1 MSVSSAPRSAASFS
15 AASLRGVS
23 RGERTRRCHEQLEA
37 ARAEGVRRHAAG
49 ESGTATARAWSD
61 AVDAVV
67 RVLFEMAVEEHGL
80 SLALVA
86 VGGYGRSELCPAS
99 DLDLWFITAPT
110 GSRAC
115 APRGEGSA
123 RGECDARVAA
133 LAEEVL
139 YPLWDLKLQVGHAVR
154 TVADTMELGA
164 EDLTVATALLDLRLV
179 AGEAGLYAEL
189 AAAARGAL
197 ADGPAVTLVRR
208 LVEEKA
214 RRHARFGDTLYLL
227 EPDMKNGQGAYRD
240 LLVALWAAK
249 ARFQVGDF
257 SDLLALGQA
266 TERQVAELQAAR
278 NFFLR
283 LRTAAHLYARRRQ
296 DRLNFEVQEAIAPAL
311 LAAQGERPDHPS
323 GPGAGPGPL
332 PSAPAEMLGE
342 SVRPGVAP
350 AVEALMRAYY
360 LHAKA
365 VMREGHRLLER
376 CAEEGGRRAAARPSI
391 RSIDASFLL
400 WNGQLSTAGP
410 EVFRERPAE
419 MVRLFRVALERRVRI
434 YGHTRDLIA
443 DACARPETAA
453 ELAADPAAAEHFLA
467 LLVDERDARSPS
479 LLEEMHDLGLL
490 AALMPEFAPCTARVQ
505 HDIYHVFTVDQHSL
519 YAVGRLKALARG
531 ELEREL
537 PTATQAMRE
546 VERKVPLYLGTLL
559 HDVGKPLGKGHA
571 EKGARLGR
579 IIGARLRLAAADLG
593 LVELLIARHLVLSH
607 LSQRRD
613 LSDMALIARLA
624 SDLGDEETLRALYLL
639 TVADMSM
646 VAPGNLTAWKEQL
659 LRELYQRTLTYLR
672 RGADL
677 AETGLPDTVA
687 ATMAATLGRRKRQA
701 AALLRGELYRR
712 SHVSIGP
719 DASVARGERRPEGLS
734 GSMRVS
740 GALDD
745 LELWFAGLPE
755 RYFAQT
761 PPVLIA
767 SHVRLSRGRAPGG
780 VALAATH
787 HPHKGWSELSVVTDD
802 APGLLA
808 RLAGVLLA
816 GRIDVMNAQIACR
829 RTSGASGAG
838 SGAGPGE
845 GAEAID
851 VFHVRDRYGRAL
863 TDERVEALRED
874 LARVLAGEVEVSR
887 LIEGRRERTTLRP
900 RVKPHVTTEVKIDN
914 EVSAEYTV
922 VDVYTQDRPGVLYA
936 ITRTLSTLGM
946 DIDLAK
952 VATEA
957 DRVADVFYVRDR
969 AGRKL
974 TGAEAQSLGAALAQA
989 LAALE

>member
-1 MSVSSAPRSAASFS
+1 M
-15 AASLRGVS
+15 S
-23 RGERTRRCHEQLEA
+23 RGERTRRCHEQLES
-37 ARAEGVRRHAAG
+37 ARIEVARRHAAG
-49 ESGTATARAWSD
+49 ESGTATAQVWSG

-67 RVLFEMAVEEHGL
+67 RALFEMAMEAQ
-80 SLALVA
+80 ALPVAVVA
-86 VGGYGRSELCPAS
+86 VGGYGRAELCPAS
-99 DLDLWFITAPT
+99 DLDLWFITAP
-110 GSRAC
+110 SWPRAC
-115 APRGEGSA
+115 PSQAAAPGGHGAGHGAQGDVDS
-123 RGECDARVAA
+123 RVAA

-164 EDLTVATALLDLRLV
+164 QDLTVATGLLDLRLV
-179 AGEAGLYAEL
+179 AGDAALYHEL
-189 AAAARGAL
+189 VAAARGAFEGV
-197 ADGPAVTLVRR
+197 AAVTFVRR
-208 LVEEKA
+208 LIEEKE

-296 DRLNFEVQEAIAPAL
+296 DRLNFEVQEAIAPVL
-311 LAAQGERPDHPS
+311 MPAQDERADLGS
-323 GPGAGPGPL
+323 GPVPGA
-332 PSAPAEMLGE
+332 PSPPAPAEMLGE

-376 CAEEGGRRAAARPSI
+376 CADGGGRRPSM

-400 WNGQLSTAGP
+400 WNGQLSTIGP

-419 MVRLFRVALERRVRI
+419 MVRLFRVALERGVPI

-443 DACARPETAA
+443 EACARPETAA

-479 LLEEMHDLGLL
+479 LLEGMHDLGLL

-537 PTATQAMRE
+537 PVATQAMRE

-579 IIGARLRLAAADLG
+579 IIGARLRLSAADLG

-677 AETGLPDTVA
+677 AETGLPGTVA

-701 AALLRGELYRR
+701 AALLRDE
-712 SHVSIGP
+712 VS
-719 DASVARGERRPEGLS
+719 
-734 GSMRVS
+734 
-740 GALDD
+740 D
-745 LELWFAGLPE
+745 LEPWFAGLPE

-787 HPHKGWSELSVVTDD
+787 HPRKGWSELSVVTDD

-816 GRIDVMNAQIACR
+816 GRIDVMSAQIACR
-829 RTSGASGAG
+829 RPSGGLGAGAS
-838 SGAGPGE
+838 E

-851 VFHVRDRYGRAL
+851 VFLVRDRYGRAL
-863 TDERVEALRED
+863 TDERVEALHQD
-874 LARVLAGEVEVSR
+874 LVRVLAGEVEVSR

-900 RVKPHVTTEVKIDN
+900 RVTPRVATEIKIDN
-914 EVSAEYTV
+914 EVSAECTV
-922 VDVYTQDRPGVLYA
+922 VDVYTQDRPGVLYT
-936 ITRTLSTLGM
+936 ITRTLSALGM

-969 AGRKL
+969 EGHKL
-974 TGAEAQSLGAALAQA
+974 TGAVAQSLGAALTQA
-989 LAALE
+989 LGALE